1 MRCNRWNSSCT
12 ATKAKNVKETWR
24 TDTPAAAVEPLSEQF
39 DRRLRAVE
47 LFCWHVHVV
56 HKQDELL
63 PGGGA
68 ENALPSFFALAV
80 DQVLE

>member
-1 MRCNRWNSSCT
+1 MK
-12 ATKAKNVKETWR
+12 ATRRA
-24 TDTPAAAVEPLSEQF
+24 DAPATTVEPLSEQF

-63 PGGGA
+63 PSGGA
-68 ENALPSFFALAV
+68 ENALPSLFALAV
-80 DQVLE
+80 DEVLK